1 MLYFFNS
8 KLRHVIF
15 LHVLQN
21 FQNTAVSKA
30 IFYIL
35 TMIKSEHMLS

>member
-1 MLYFFNS
+1 MLYFFNC

-30 IFYIL
+30 IYIL
-35 TMIKSEHMLS
+35 SMIKSEHMLS